1 MSVQIFF
8 ILQNH
13 PTFHSVE
20 RLVNLVRGRECFT
33 VWKIISSDWRCQN
46 VLSSITQLFVIKQG
60 LFSFVIY
67 HKRFCYYSVIWQNV
81 QWLIQGKHGCWVED
95 RAVKF
100 CSRRRTVRIPPCLIF
115 KKNIFFFIS
124 TLKDGHWSLVNK
136 KSYE

>member
-81 QWLIQGKHGCWVED
+81 QWLIQGKDGCWVVD

-100 CSRRRTVRIPPCLIF
+100 CSRRRTVRIPPCLIK

-124 TLKDGHWSLVNK
+124 TLKDGQWVIGH
-136 KSYE
+136 